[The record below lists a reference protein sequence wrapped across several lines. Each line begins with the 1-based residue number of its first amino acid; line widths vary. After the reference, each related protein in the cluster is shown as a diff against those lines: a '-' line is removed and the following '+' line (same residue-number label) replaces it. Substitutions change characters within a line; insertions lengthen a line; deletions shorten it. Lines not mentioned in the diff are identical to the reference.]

1 MQTEITSF
9 VEYLRVERGYSNHTI
24 ESYTR
29 DLDFFIGHCNNRG
42 IKTVDA
48 VDIESVAT
56 FAAYLCKEQKYK
68 SSSAA
73 RSLAAVRSFLKFLVN
88 ERRLEKNPA
97 ATVERPKQWR
107 RLPNVLSQEQAD
119 TLTRTPMARDT
130 KLTEDEALPQSK
142 SRKKTRA
149 LQIRDAAILEL
160 FYATGMRVSEL
171 CDLPIEGYNE
181 ELSFVRVTGKGQKT
195 RIIPVGES
203 AKNAVRRY
211 LVHARPDYAGKKDGG
226 RLFLSKGSKPLL
238 REDVW
243 ALVKRHGKTA
253 GLSGKYSPHTLRH
266 SFATHL
272 IEGGAD
278 LRSVQEMLGH
288 ADVATTELY
297 THVDAKRLLKI
308 HKNFHPRG

>member
-1 MQTEITSF
+1 MQTEIISF
-9 VEYLRVERGYSNHTI
+9 IEYLRVERGYSKHTI

-29 DLDFFIGHCNNRG
+29 DLDFFIGHCNARG

-48 VDIESVAT
+48 VDTDAVST
-56 FAAYLCKEQKYK
+56 FAAFLCKVQKYK

-88 ERRLEKNPA
+88 ERRLDKNPA

-119 TLTRTPMARDT
+119 ALTRTPMSQAV
-130 KLTEDEALPQSK
+130 KPDEAGVAPSK
-142 SRKKTRA
+142 ARRKTRA

-195 RIIPVGES
+195 RIIPVGGS
-203 AKNAVRRY
+203 AKTALRKY

-243 ALVKRHGKTA
+243 ALVKRHGRKA
-253 GLSGKYSPHTLRH
+253 GLQGKYSPHTLRH

-297 THVDAKRLLKI
+297 THVDAKRLLTI